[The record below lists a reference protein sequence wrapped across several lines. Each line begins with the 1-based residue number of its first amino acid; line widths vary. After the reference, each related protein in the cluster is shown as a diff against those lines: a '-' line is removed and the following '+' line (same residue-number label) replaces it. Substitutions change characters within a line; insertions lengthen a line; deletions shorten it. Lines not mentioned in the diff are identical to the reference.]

1 MRALALVASLVSIA
15 SLTACADAGP
25 TESYVTLVPLG
36 DEQADGVTETRVRAD
51 GATVWLQPALRP
63 IETPVEGDAGGATR
77 WQFVLSGRFSR
88 NLASVISFV
97 PDDVFGAATAV
108 SARKF
113 QVAFDAGHELST
125 LTYGLPTL
133 LAFSTGTSTTWTAR
147 LTWAT
152 SLTGFSGSG
161 GIWIERAL
169 PGVFVVDHVVYRMR
183 FAVPP
188 GATEVTAEIGGVEVP
203 VLAEGDD
210 EYRVDL
216 GYDQLVVAAGAAG
229 AGAGGIVISAER
241 ADGVVISKKARAQ
254 IAVARV
260 DTTLGDPYEVWPP
273 ASCNDEVKACVLG
286 ETACATTDTEVCGS
300 AWEVTR
306 CFAAPE
312 ISSCRSIPRPTSP

>member
-1 MRALALVASLVSIA
+1 MRAIALLLSFVSLV
-15 SLTACADAGP
+15 ACADAAP
-25 TESYVTLVPLG
+25 TESYVTLVPPP
-36 DEQADGVTETRVRAD
+36 DEQADGLTETRIRAE

-63 IETPVEGDAGGATR
+63 VQVPVDGGATR
-77 WQFVLSGRFSR
+77 WQFVLAGRFSR

-97 PDDVFGAATAV
+97 PDDIFGAATAI

-113 QVAFDAGHELST
+113 EVAFDAGHELST
-125 LTYGLPTL
+125 LAYGLPTL
-133 LAFSTGTSTTWTAR
+133 LGLSAGTGKNWTAR
-147 LTWAT
+147 LTWTT
-152 SLTGFSGSG
+152 SLTGFSGAG
-161 GIWIERAL
+161 GIWFERAL
-169 PGVFVVDHVVYRMR
+169 PAVFVTDHVVYRMR

-188 GATEVTAEIGGVEVP
+188 GATEVAVEVDGVEVP
-203 VLAEGDD
+203 ALAEGDD

-216 GYDQLVVAAGAAG
+216 GYDQLVAAAT
-229 AGAGGIVISAER
+229 GGLAVSAVR
-241 ADGVVISKKARAQ
+241 ADGTALVKTARAQ

-273 ASCNDEVKACVLG
+273 AGCNDEVKSCVLG

-312 ISSCRSIPRPTSP
+312 ISACRAAPRPTSP